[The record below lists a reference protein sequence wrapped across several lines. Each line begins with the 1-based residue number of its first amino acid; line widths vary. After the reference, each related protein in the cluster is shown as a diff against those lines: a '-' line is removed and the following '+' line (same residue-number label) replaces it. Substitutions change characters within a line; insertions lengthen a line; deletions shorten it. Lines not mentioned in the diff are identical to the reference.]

1 MNNKLLSDCIK
12 VLLLDDHAVV
22 RHGYRRWIDG
32 EDDMCVVAEAA
43 TSAQA
48 CECLRQAEIDI
59 AVIDLSLK
67 NDSGLEAMRRLRER
81 QPRLKMLAFTMH
93 DHAGF
98 ALQALRLG
106 AMGYVTK
113 DSEPQQ
119 LLDALRQVAEGR
131 RVFSGEVAQFCLAQ
145 AQAGESAFDP
155 FAQLT
160 PREFEVLRLTTSG
173 QDAAVIAQALHV
185 SQKTVLNTMSQVRQ
199 KLDVRNDFRLMRL
212 AEQHGLAGLGAA
224 ASALPC

>member
-22 RHGYRRWIDG
+22 RHGYRRLIDG
-32 EDDMCVVAEAA
+32 EGDLCVVAEAA

-48 CECLRQAEIDI
+48 CECLREVDVDI
-59 AVIDLSLK
+59 AVVDLSLK
-67 NDSGLEAMRRLRER
+67 NDSGLEAMRRMRER
-81 QPRLKMLAFTMH
+81 QPRLKMLVFTMH
-93 DHAGF
+93 EHPGF

-119 LLDALRQVAEGR
+119 LIDALRQVAQGR
-131 RVFSGEVAQFCLAQ
+131 RVFAGEIAQACLAQ
-145 AQAGESAFDP
+145 AQAGEAFDP

-173 QDAAVIAQALHV
+173 EDAAVIARSLHV
-185 SQKTVLNTMSQVRQ
+185 SPKTVLNTMSQVRQ

-212 AEQHGLAGLGAA
+212 AEQHGVAGLGVAG
-224 ASALPC
+224 ALPC